1 MLLMM
6 RTLPPRQQ
14 QLAKAER
21 QTARTVDK
29 GHGRIEVRTLV
40 STTQLDQDYL
50 EFPGAAQ
57 CFKLTRTRTLRDRST
72 GELKTTTETVCG
84 ITSLTRERADA
95 NRLLAITRGHWGIE
109 NKVFHVRDQT
119 LGEDACRVRK
129 RSAPI
134 ILSTLRNSMVN
145 LLQTLGVKN
154 RAAQLR
160 RFCADPVKALQALHG
175 TKTEN

>member
-1 MLLMM
+1 MM

-14 QLAKAER
+14 RLAKAER

-29 GHGRIEVRTLV
+29 SHGRLEVRTLL

-50 EFPGAAQ
+50 DFPDARQ
-57 CFKLTRTRTLRDRST
+57 CFKLTRTRTLRDRTS
-72 GELKTTTETVCG
+72 GEQKTTSQTVYG
-84 ITSLTRERADA
+84 VTSLPRERADA
-95 NRLLAITRGHWGIE
+95 DRLLAIVRAHWGIE

-129 RSAPI
+129 RSAPVVF
-134 ILSTLRNSMVN
+134 STLRNGVLN
-145 LLQTLGVKN
+145 VLQTLNVKN

-160 RFCADPVKALQALHG
+160 TFCANPVKALDAIHR
-175 TKTEN
+175 KITEN

>member
-1 MLLMM
+1 MM

-14 QLAKAER
+14 ALAKAER

-29 GHGRIEVRTLV
+29 AHGRLETRTLV
-40 STTQLDQDYL
+40 STSQLDENHLD
-50 EFPGAAQ
+50 FPGVAQ

-84 ITSLTRERADA
+84 ITSLSRERADA
-95 NRLLAITRGHWGIE
+95 GQLLTIVRGHWGIE

-119 LGEDACRVRK
+119 MGEDACRVRK
-129 RSAPI
+129 CSAPVI
-134 ILSTLRNSMVN
+134 FSTLRNGVLN
-145 LLQTLGVKN
+145 VLQTLEVTN

-160 RFCADPVKALQALHG
+160 TFCANPVKALRAVHR
-175 TKTEN
+175 KITEN